1 MSQLVVFNGPT
12 STTDNQL
19 RTQTSSRSAAYDPVD
34 KLRVST
40 PQALIDTD
48 FEYGTQPTKWET
60 ISLQQNR
67 PSVYYAGQQ
76 VLNVTGITGSGTLN
90 GGFTITGTFTLAT
103 GAVIFIQ
110 NSLNT
115 DCNGWRYVAAGGTN
129 TATIQG
135 TVGTTV
141 PATNFFNPAN
151 TYVYPGFFYSGCGIG
166 LGSTSAF
173 TFVGTTITV
182 TTAAPHGL
190 SAGSFIYVLN
200 LGGGTPAPNGAYAVA
215 TVPTQFTFT
224 YIAATAP
231 TVAITNAIGQTNL
244 FARPSGYVEPR
255 TFDGGVSFTAA
266 STVPDQ
272 QLIRQTRRYF
282 RYQSGKGVQFSTG
295 SSLRPTLF
303 NPSLA
308 ANSLAIGA
316 TITVTT
322 PSPHNLTTQCT
333 VQVTGVEQTG
343 YNGTYRITS
352 VPSATTFTYT
362 ATIAPSSLTTTGNE
376 IRVVPLT
383 WFGSSNRIG
392 FFDQQNGFFFEY
404 DGQTLYAVVRNSI
417 NQLNGRAQVTQ
428 GSATV
433 TGVAGTGCQ
442 WGSALKPMDYI
453 VIRGQSYKVITIAS
467 DTSMTIS
474 PEYKGT
480 SINTGVQ
487 GVVISKTIDDRVPQS
502 RWFDVCDGSNGASNP
517 SGYNLDLSR
526 MQMWYIDYSWYGAG
540 SVRFGMRGKDG
551 AVTYVHQVQ
560 NNNVKFE
567 AYMRSG
573 NMAAHYESNNQ
584 NPGSYLTDN
593 LLSIDTVI
601 KVADASAFADS
612 GVVMVRGTAS
622 TVPTANAIEYIAYSG
637 KSGNTLTGL
646 SRAFIGGNTTAQQFS
661 YSASAP
667 TSVYYASPDTAPN
680 LYHWG
685 SSVIMDGQFNDDKS
699 LLFNFGMTTA
709 ITTTTAGQSTC
720 VMAIR
725 LAPSVDNGQT
735 GLLGSRE
742 VINRAQLQLESLG
755 LYTTGTGYFIQL
767 YLNGYASAA
776 FTGSFQAISSNTSS
790 LAQVA
795 LNTTL
800 GTTIIN
806 GESVAAAYSNVSG
819 PTTLDL
825 STVRDLGNSI
835 LGGGTSNTVP
845 TSQAGFY
852 PDGPDILYV
861 VATALTATSSTLVAR
876 LTWKEAQ
883 A

>member
-1 MSQLVVFNGPT
+1 MSQLVSYTGPT
-12 STTDNQL
+12 SSTDNQL
-19 RTQTSSRSAAYDPVD
+19 RTQTSSRSPAYDPVD

-60 ISLQQNR
+60 LSLQQNR

-76 VLNVTGITGSGTLN
+76 VLTITAITGSGTLN
-90 GGFTITGTFTLAT
+90 GGFTLTGTFTLAT

-115 DCNGWRYVAAGGTN
+115 DCNGWRYVSTGGTN

-141 PATNFFNPAN
+141 PATNFFNPSS
-151 TYVYPGFFYSGCGIG
+151 TYVYPGFFYSGCGIT
-166 LGSTSAF
+166 LAVSAF

-182 TTAAPHGL
+182 TTSTPHGL
-190 SAGSFIYVLN
+190 SAGSFIYVLG

-215 TVPTQFTFT
+215 TVPTQTTFT

-231 TVAITNAIGQTNL
+231 TVAITNAAGQTNL
-244 FARPSGYVEPR
+244 FSRPSGYVEPR

-266 STVPDQ
+266 ATVPDQ

-303 NPSLA
+303 NPILTAS
-308 ANSLAIGA
+308 SLAIGA
-316 TITVTT
+316 AITVTT
-322 PSPHNLTTQCT
+322 PSAHNLTTNCT
-333 VQVTGVEQTG
+333 VQVTGVDQTG
-343 YNGTYRITS
+343 YNGTYRIVT
-352 VPSATTFTYT
+352 VPSATSFTYT
-362 ATIAPSSLTTTGNE
+362 ATIAPSSFTTTGNE
-376 IRVVPLT
+376 IRVVPVT
-383 WFGSSNRIG
+383 WFGSSNRVG
-392 FFDQQNGFFFEY
+392 FFDLQNGFFFEY
-404 DGQTLYAVVRNSI
+404 DGQTLYAVVRNSV

-428 GSATV
+428 NSATV
-433 TGVAGTGCQ
+433 TGVAGSGCQ
-442 WGSALKPMDYI
+442 WGLALKPMDYI
-453 VIRGQSYKVITIAS
+453 VIRGQSYKVISIAS

-487 GVVISKTIDDRVPQS
+487 GVVISKTIDERVPQS
-502 RWFDVCDGSNGASNP
+502 RWYDVCDGSSGASNP

-540 SVRFGMRGKDG
+540 SIRFGFRGKDG

-584 NPGSYLTDN
+584 NIGSYLTDN
-593 LLSIDTVI
+593 LLFTDTVI
-601 KVADASAFADS
+601 KVADPTAFASS
-612 GVVMVRGTAS
+612 GVVIVRGNAS
-622 TVPTANAIEYIAYSG
+622 TVPTANAVEYIAYSG
-637 KSGNTLTGL
+637 KSGNNLTGL
-646 SRAFIGGNTTAQQFS
+646 TRAIVGGNSSPQTFS

-709 ITTTTAGQSTC
+709 ISTSTAGQTTA

-725 LAPSVDNGQT
+725 LAPSADNGQT

-742 VINRAQLQLESLG
+742 VINRAQLQLDSLG
-755 LYTTGTGYFIQL
+755 LFTTGGGYFIQL
-767 YLNGYASAA
+767 FLNGFASAA
-776 FTGSFQAISSNTSS
+776 FTGSFQAISTNTSS
-790 LAQVA
+790 LAQIA

-806 GESVAAAYSNVSG
+806 GESIAAKYSNVSG
-819 PTTLDL
+819 PTTLEL
-825 STVRDLGNSI
+825 GNVRDLGNSI
-835 LGGGTSNTVP
+835 LGGGTTNTVP
-845 TSQAGFY
+845 TTQANYY
-852 PDGPDILYV
+852 PDGPDIVYI
-861 VATALTATSSTLVAR
+861 VATALTSTASTLVAR
-876 LTWKEAQ
+876 LSWKEAQ